1 MKVKD
6 LKQALEK
13 FDDDAIVCI
22 EALNDCAANIAKQY
36 TFVDGNKHVYIADNT
51 EYIEEVFSSPIKE
64 CVVGYEEV

>member
-22 EALNDCAANIAKQY
+22 EANSDCAANVAKQY
-36 TFVDGNKHVYIADNT
+36 TFSNGDKHVYIADNT
-51 EYIEEVFSSPIKE
+51 EYIEEVFSSPVQE
-64 CVVGYEEV
+64 CIIGYEEA